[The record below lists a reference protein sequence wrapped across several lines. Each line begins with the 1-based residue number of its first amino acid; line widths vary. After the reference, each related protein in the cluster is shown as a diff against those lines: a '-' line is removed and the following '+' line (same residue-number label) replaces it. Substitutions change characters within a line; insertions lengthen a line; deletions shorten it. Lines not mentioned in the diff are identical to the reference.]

1 MGSTVQD
8 AFLRIH
14 SLERACTTQ
23 VLAMNGSTEI
33 QLPSDIAVGRAEEE
47 SRVEDHDEGHAS
59 MVWAALL
66 RMLDRRDSSY
76 RE

>member
-1 MGSTVQD
+1 MGSTIQD
-8 AFLRIH
+8 AFLRVYN
-14 SLERACTTQ
+14 LERACTTL
-23 VLAMNGSTEI
+23 VLAMNGSAGI
-33 QLPSDIAVGRAEEE
+33 QLPSDMALTRAEEE
-47 SRVEDHDEGHAS
+47 SRVEAHDEGHAS